1 MSSLETVRAL
11 HVITGLG
18 VGGAEQQLRL
28 LLRHLPMR
36 CDVLTLTNPGPV
48 AEGLRADGVRV
59 VHLGMRGNR
68 DLGALPRL
76 VKFIRRGRYDLVHTH
91 LYRACLYGRLA
102 ARLAGVRATVA
113 TEHSLGEAEIEGR
126 RLSAGVRALYLASE
140 RLGAAT
146 VAVSDTV
153 ASRLEGWGVP
163 AARVHVVPNGIEAV
177 RFLFDE
183 GVRRATRARTGLPER
198 AFVVGGVGRLVP
210 GKRFDVLVRAVAA
223 LPGAHL
229 LIAGDGPER
238 AALRRLAAE
247 LGAQGRIHLLGE
259 RDPLGDSADGRTPG
273 IPALLAAMDVFVSPS
288 REEAFGLAVVEA
300 LAAGLPVLHVTCPA
314 IDDLPA
320 DQAPGARRIGT
331 GTEELTA
338 ALRGHME
345 AGARRLPPP
354 PVVRHYDIARSAER
368 LLSVYALALAP
379 PGAPAPA
386 PAAPDAP
393 APAEA
398 APGVPAPAEAAPS
411 SAAPAEAAPAGS
423 APGATPAGA
432 VPGVPAPAGAPTDAP
447 APAEAAVG
455 GAAPGVP
462 APAEAAPGAPAP
474 AEAAPSGAAPAEA
487 APSGAAPAE
496 AAVGGA
502 APGVPAPAEA
512 APGVPAPGGGAV
524 AVPGPA
530 GRSGSG
536 SAAADGPDAGAVSSG
551 RPGAGAAPDAAAVSP
566 GRPGGEHLPAAPR
579 ATG

>member
-1 MSSLETVRAL
+1 MSSLEKVRVL

-68 DLGALPRL
+68 DLGALPKL
-76 VKFIRRGRYDLVHTH
+76 VRFIRRGRYDLVHTH

-140 RLGAAT
+140 RMGAAT

-153 ASRLEGWGVP
+153 AARLEGWGVP

-177 RFLFDE
+177 RFRFDE

-368 LLSVYALALAP
+368 LLSIYTLALTP
-379 PGAPAPA
+379 PTPTETTPAPA
-386 PAAPDAP
+386 DAAPGAAPAGAAPGVPASAEAAPAGDAP
-393 APAEA
+393 AGAT
-398 APGVPAPAEAAPS
+398 PGVPAPAEAAVDGAVPD
-411 SAAPAEAAPAGS
+411 APAPAGKAVAGDAPAGDAPAPGVPAHAEAAAAGS
-423 APGATPAGA
+423 ASGGATPARA
-432 VPGVPAPAGAPTDAP
+432 VPGVPAPAGAAPEAPVSAGAAPDKAAP
-447 APAEAAVG
+447 A

-462 APAEAAPGAPAP
+462 APAGAEPGTAAS
-474 AEAAPSGAAPAEA
+474 E
-487 APSGAAPAE
+487 E
-496 AAVGGA
+496 AAVAGG
-502 APGVPAPAEA
+502 V
-512 APGVPAPGGGAV
+512 V
-524 AVPGPA
+524 VPGPA
-530 GRSGSG
+530 GRSG
-536 SAAADGPDAGAVSSG
+536 ADGADA
-551 RPGAGAAPDAAAVSP
+551 D